1 MGSFRPAM
9 RIAYI
14 ILGAFL
20 LLGFF
25 FTRWYLCDVR
35 ELCEATANLEIGMM
49 IITGIIVGFCAAWLL
64 SEETFRDLRGQVG
77 GLLRE
82 KTGLHQQLTLLEKE
96 NQSARKHV
104 AEWQQEG
111 ALLAQ
116 VKKVTEPL
124 LEQARHQVQLLE
136 DELKVHQWRY
146 DNLKEESDAMRK
158 TADQLRAALAAER
171 AHEAELEA
179 VVHEE
184 REKEKQEAAQ
194 RAEKSRSRFTP
205 ASWQTKDDL
214 TKISGIGPAIQKK
227 LHELGIYSY
236 QQIAEFTPEDIVR
249 VTASLKV
256 FKGRI
261 GRDNWIGQAAALSIK

>member
-1 MGSFRPAM
+1 M
-9 RIAYI
+9 RLAYV
-14 ILGAFL
+14 ILGVFL

-35 ELCEATANLEIGMM
+35 ELCGTATNLEVGMM
-49 IITGIIVGFCAAWLL
+49 IITGLIVGFCAAWLL

-82 KTGLHQQLTLLEKE
+82 KSGLHQQLTLLEKE

-124 LEQARHQVQLLE
+124 LEQAKSQVQMLE
-136 DELKVHQWRY
+136 GELKQHQRRY
-146 DNLKEESDAMRK
+146 DNLKEESDAMRR
-158 TADQLRAALAAER
+158 TADQLRAELAAER
-171 AHEAELEA
+171 AHEIELQPTIDEK
-179 VVHEE
+179 
-184 REKEKQEAAQ
+184 REKEKEEATQ
-194 RAEKSRSRFTP
+194 KAEKSHSRFTP

-236 QQIAEFTPEDIVR
+236 QQIAEFTPDEIAQV
-249 VTASLKV
+249 ASSLKV